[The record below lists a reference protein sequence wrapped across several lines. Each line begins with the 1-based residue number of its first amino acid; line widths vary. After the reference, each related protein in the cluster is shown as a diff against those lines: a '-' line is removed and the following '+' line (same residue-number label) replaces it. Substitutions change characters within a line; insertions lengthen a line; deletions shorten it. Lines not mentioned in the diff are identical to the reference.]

1 MCAFSFTKPLT
12 LELIKV
18 GLRNVGG
25 TVYCSELWYRSD
37 HLRCIRFEIA
47 CIEIQHGRLGYCT
60 PRFRTRSSPCRVVVL
75 KIEGIRVADELG
87 KLGTD
92 RFDLV

>member
-1 MCAFSFTKPLT
+1 MCAFSFTKSLT

-18 GLRNVGG
+18 GLCNVGG
-25 TVYCSELWYRSD
+25 TVYCSELGYRSD

-47 CIEIQHGRLGYCT
+47 CKEIQQGRLGYYT
-60 PRFRTRSSPCRVVVL
+60 PRFRPRNSPCRVVVL

-87 KLGTD
+87 ELGTD